1 VAHLLVGSL
10 FCTFGCGGSPEI
22 EVTAA
27 DPVSK
32 PRVSDREA
40 NLDGVVLILQY
51 HRVVPNAGPYDRTPE
66 DFRKDLQRVYD
77 MGFRP
82 VSLMSYLDNKMD
94 LAPGASPVVFTFDD
108 SSISQFKL
116 LENGEVDPECAVGIW
131 LDFAK
136 EHPDFPLI
144 ATFYI
149 MPNPFFGQPKFAEK
163 KVELLKEW
171 GCEIGNHTMTHPNLS
186 KMSDEEAKKEIA
198 EVIDFANRFGFR
210 VDSIA
215 LPMGIF
221 PKNRELVKGF
231 TYNGKTY
238 AMRAALL
245 VGANPAPSPNS
256 EKLDPYR
263 LPRIQAVEGDY
274 GITYWLDK
282 IEKGDVKPFVAP

>member
-1 VAHLLVGSL
+1 VAHLLVVTL
-10 FCTFGCGGSPEI
+10 FCTFGCNSGPEN
-22 EVTAA
+22 EVSTATL
-27 DPVSK
+27 VSK
-32 PRVSDREA
+32 RRVSDRAA
-40 NLDGVVLILQY
+40 NLDGVVPILQY
-51 HRVVPNAGPYDRTPE
+51 HRVVANAGKYDRTPE
-66 DFRKDLQRVYD
+66 DFRNDLKRVYD
-77 MGFRP
+77 LGFRP

-94 LAPGASPVVFTFDD
+94 LPPGASPIVFTFDD
-108 SSISQFKL
+108 SSISQFRI
-116 LENGEVDPECAVGIW
+116 LENGEIDPECAVGIW
-131 LDFAK
+131 LEFAK

-149 MPNPFFGQPKFAEK
+149 MPNPFFGQPKFAERK
-163 KVELLKEW
+163 AELLREW

-186 KMSDEEAKKEIA
+186 KLSDDEAKKEIA

-221 PKNRELVKGF
+221 PKNRELVKKF
-231 TYNGKTY
+231 TYKGKTY

-245 VGANPAPSPNS
+245 VGANPAPSPSS

-263 LPRIQAVEGDY
+263 IPRIQAVEGDY

-282 IEKGDVKPFVAP
+282 IEKGEVKTFVAP